1 VRLHEIPEI
10 IRVAAPVYVKF
21 GLRNAP
27 DLYPAGGD
35 LLPAAVALSCERVRR
50 APGWA
55 STSSLGPECRPWRRR
70 VAPKAWRSPE
80 IVSESKVNQT
90 SKTQCTRSARLG
102 SAPTGSYIKVR
113 DRCVNPPG
121 LFSRLAEDVVG
132 ADPAPYHVRL
142 SLALLLAV
150 LKGGPAIG
158 SPGHL
163 EDPGGALDRLHAQ
176 AAPDAA
182 PAQVSYEGS
191 HRRAVNAALRWCER
205 IQVAL
210 KAIGRRPSG
219 QPSALVERGQKGV
232 VGVEDFEPASR
243 DIGRGLSLARLP
255 SGRPEPSL
263 GGIDQGL
270 LASAAR

>member
-1 VRLHEIPEI
+1 MTCANLSPAWATTWPNKADQNDCTTGNKAKTLASRDDLTHYSSPLSITCHFVLARPA
-10 IRVAAPVYVKF
+10 RRNSSCPVVC
-21 GLRNAP
+21 GIS
-27 DLYPAGGD
+27 G
-35 LLPAAVALSCERVRR
+35 
-50 APGWA
+50 
-55 STSSLGPECRPWRRR
+55 
-70 VAPKAWRSPE
+70 
-80 IVSESKVNQT
+80 
-90 SKTQCTRSARLG
+90 RSARV
-102 SAPTGSYIKVR
+102 VR
-113 DRCVNPPG
+113 SLVRPDRVVCQRHVTVASIRQATC
-121 LFSRLAEDVVG
+121 SRLAEDVVG
-132 ADPAPYHVRL
+132 ADPTPYHVRL

-219 QPSALVERGQKGV
+219 QPSALVERGQEGV